1 MAFQLKIIIPE
12 RVVYEGSV
20 TSVVLPTAAGEIEI
34 LDHHLPIIGILEAGT
49 VFYTENGV
57 TVPVAVDTGFFKL
70 ADNTLFLLTEAAID
84 VQSVDEASIDAAVQ
98 RAQEALEKAKNEKQ
112 VDEEELE
119 RLDKMLRFSIAQKLT
134 KQAKRS

>member
-20 TSVVLPTAAGEIEI
+20 TSVVLPTATGEIEI
-34 LDHHLPIIGILEAGT
+34 LDQHLPIIGILEAGT

-57 TVPVAVDTGFFKL
+57 AVPIAVDTGFFKL
-70 ADNTLFLLTEAAID
+70 ADNTLLLLTEAAID
-84 VQSVDEASIDAAVQ
+84 VQSTDEASIDAAVQ
-98 RAQEALEKAKNEKQ
+98 RAQEALEKAKHEKQ

>member
-34 LDHHLPIIGILEAGT
+34 LDHHLPIIGILKAGT
-49 VFYTENGV
+49 VFYTENGNA
-57 TVPVAVDTGFFKL
+57 VPIAVDTGFFKL
-70 ADNTLFLLTEAAID
+70 ADNTLLLLTEAAID

-98 RAQEALEKAKNEKQ
+98 RAQEALEKAKHEKQ
-112 VDEEELE
+112 VDEEDLE
-119 RLDKMLRFSIAQKLT
+119 CLDKMLRFSIAQKLT